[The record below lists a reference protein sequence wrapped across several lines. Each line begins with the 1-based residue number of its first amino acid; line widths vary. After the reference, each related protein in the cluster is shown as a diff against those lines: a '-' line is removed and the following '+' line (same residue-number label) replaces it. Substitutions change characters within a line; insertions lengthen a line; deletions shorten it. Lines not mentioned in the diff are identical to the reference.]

1 MPHRHRRG
9 RRGVPRAVPRAHG
22 EPPVTRQVDVVV
34 VGSVNRDYVCRVGI
48 LPEPGETVLGGEA
61 SVGSG
66 GKGGNQAVAASLLG
80 ARTALVARVGRDDD
94 GRALAKDLAD
104 AWVDTSE
111 VLPTPARTGMAF
123 VMVDATGENSIVV
136 APGANELLEPR
147 TTSRAVRALIRP
159 PGVMVTQAE
168 IPEDAFAA
176 AVRAADEV
184 GCRAVVNLAPF
195 RPLADELLALC
206 DPLVVNESE
215 AGGLLGHPVRGPE
228 AARAAVA
235 ELAGRCRSV
244 VVTVGAQGAVVG
256 QGAHVEHVEA
266 EPVTAVDTTGAG
278 DAFTGAL
285 AAALSAG
292 ADLVDAVRLGV
303 RAGTFAVQR
312 RGAQASFARGAEL
325 GVGPLHERG

>member
-1 MPHRHRRG
+1 
-9 RRGVPRAVPRAHG
+9 
-22 EPPVTRQVDVVV
+22 VTRRVDVVV
-34 VGSVNRDYVCRVGI
+34 VGSVNRDYVCRMAM

-94 GRALAKDLAD
+94 ARALMEDLAD
-104 AWVDTSE
+104 AWVDTTE
-111 VLPTPARTGMAF
+111 VLPTAARTGLAF

-136 APGANELLEPR
+136 APGANELLEQR
-147 TTSRAVRALIRP
+147 TTSRAVRELIRP

-176 AVRAADEV
+176 AVRAADEI

-195 RPLADELLALC
+195 RPLPADLLALC

-215 AGGLLGHPVRGPE
+215 AGRLLGRSVRGAE
-228 AARAAVA
+228 AARVAVA
-235 ELAGRCRSV
+235 ELAVRCRSV
-244 VVTVGAQGAVVG
+244 VVTIGAEGAVVG
-256 QGAHVEHVEA
+256 DGDGVEHVAA
-266 EPVTAVDTTGAG
+266 ERVAVVDTTGAG

-285 AAALSAG
+285 AAALSTGAG
-292 ADLVDAVRLGV
+292 LVDAVRLGV

-312 RGAQASFARGAEL
+312 HGAQASFARGAEL
-325 GVGPLHERG
+325 GPGPMRERT